1 MRRALAL
8 LLAVILLFSLCA
20 CGDKETRAF
29 RPLHTVG
36 QRDYTVVHRAGD
48 SLAPVVEAAVSVLA
62 ANGTLTAISWQWL
75 NADLVSLEGD
85 PEALAP
91 YTQALEPRSVIVG
104 VDNHFNPLSY
114 DENGQMTGLFVD
126 VAKAIGSLL
135 GWEIKFQPIPRN
147 ELGAQ
152 LSSGNIDCAVGFD
165 ARLVSADSYSVGE
178 GFLRSDIVLAVRSGS
193 EIKSVKDIDG
203 RRVGIVDD
211 TAIERLLRSDEK
223 LSKYSSGSTTYVSA
237 RQCVKAMDM
246 GWCRA
251 VVMDNIMLSYYEYN

>member
-1 MRRALAL
+1 M
-8 LLAVILLFSLCA
+8 
-20 CGDKETRAF
+20 
-29 RPLHTVG
+29 
-36 QRDYTVVHRAGD
+36 
-48 SLAPVVEAAVSVLA
+48 
-62 ANGTLTAISWQWL
+62 
-75 NADLVSLEGD
+75 
-85 PEALAP
+85 
-91 YTQALEPRSVIVG
+91 
-104 VDNHFNPLSY
+104 
-114 DENGQMTGLFVD
+114 
-126 VAKAIGSLL
+126 
-135 GWEIKFQPIPRN
+135 
-147 ELGAQ
+147 
-152 LSSGNIDCAVGFD
+152 GFD